1 MPRNRGLGW
10 IECGKLSAL
19 GIGDVADSV
28 KPLPQSFQERR
39 NCYRRFA
46 YRKEI
51 DGLRAIAVLA
61 VLINHIKPEILPN
74 GYLGVDVFFVISG
87 CVVTSSLANR
97 QDGSWSYF
105 LLSFYWRRWRRLWPA
120 LALMVVGVACF
131 FAFLSSPI
139 DDLYVNV
146 FRTGFASL
154 FGLSN
159 LYLFRQ
165 GSTYFGLDDQF
176 NPFLHTW
183 SLGVEEQFY
192 LLWPLLMLA
201 CGFGLGRVRAVSY
214 RRLVR
219 MSTLVFVVSL
229 IGYLVL
235 VQRGQS
241 TTAFF
246 LSPFRLWELA
256 LGSLAYVVYR
266 RSMKRPPAVIRIAGI
281 GISLGTP
288 ILAILILTLAATALP
303 EAPSTVAIAGLTAV
317 LLVVIRS
324 QAGVGRLLGHPY
336 ATAIGLASYS
346 LYLWHWPILV
356 LARYTVGLRAAS
368 ILPLLLLIGV
378 ATVASYRFEFWFRF
392 RFSAFSTSAAAPLAA
407 LAMLVVSAWIWLLQ
421 GPAKGVLFLGKKS
434 QDFELSTANKLIPGT
449 TISSAMCFLDPTSPV
464 PPSSYFSWMCRSV
477 DDSGRRPTL
486 YFEGD
491 SHAHSLFVLGHEL
504 LKQGRFV
511 VSFATRGGC
520 PFPFFSPSG
529 KADYRGERYR
539 QCQPHYESRL
549 GELAEVLRPGDV
561 VISVSAI
568 GNYLSS
574 LSAAD
579 RNSALEIYAVAL
591 RSLDRLVDSRGARL
605 VLIAPTPSFPQA
617 KIRIPLSLCR
627 PEWFR
632 PVWALPAACQ
642 PVTQSRL
649 SQLAR
654 TSQIRELQQSV
665 AAAST
670 SMAVFDP
677 LPALCPPQRT
687 QCSNVKDGQLLYS
700 DGSHLTNAGALR
712 FRDDFLAFLN
722 RLPSPK
728 RSAPDAS
735 P

>member
-1 MPRNRGLGW
+1 M
-10 IECGKLSAL
+10 
-19 GIGDVADSV
+19 GIGAMGDSV
-28 KPLPQSFQERR
+28 KPPPQSLQERR
-39 NCYRRFA
+39 SFYRRFA

-51 DGLRAIAVLA
+51 DGLRALAVIA
-61 VLINHIKPEILPN
+61 VLINHFNPRIFPN

-97 QDGSWSYF
+97 QDGFGSRF
-105 LLSFYWRRWRRLWPA
+105 LVSFYWRRWRRLWPA
-120 LALMVVGVACF
+120 LALMVVGVACL
-131 FAFLSSPI
+131 FALLGSPI

-146 FRTGFASL
+146 FRTGFAAL

-201 CGFGLGRVRAVSY
+201 CGFGLGRARAVSY

-241 TTAFF
+241 MTAFF

-256 LGSLAYVVYR
+256 LGSLAFVVYR
-266 RSMKRPPAVIRIAGI
+266 RSRMRPPAVRQFAGI
-281 GISLGTP
+281 GISPGAP
-288 ILAILILTLAATALP
+288 ILAILILLLAATPLS
-303 EAPSTVAIAGLTAV
+303 EAPSTVAIAGLTAA
-317 LLVVIRS
+317 LLVVMRS
-324 QAGVGRLLGHPY
+324 QVGIGKLLGHPY
-336 ATAIGLASYS
+336 AAAVGLASYS

-356 LARYTVGLRAAS
+356 LARFTIGLGAAP
-368 ILPLLLLIGV
+368 ILPVLLLIGV
-378 ATVASYRFEFWFRF
+378 ATFASYRFEFWFRF

-407 LAMLVVSAWIWLLQ
+407 LAMLVISAWIWLLQ
-421 GPAKGVLFLGKKS
+421 GPAKGVLFLGKKTG
-434 QDFELSTANKLIPGT
+434 DLDLATANKLIPGT

-477 DDSGRRPTL
+477 DDSVRRPTL

-491 SHAHSLFVLGHEL
+491 SHAHSLFILGHEV
-504 LKQGRFV
+504 LKQGRFA

-529 KADYRGERYR
+529 KAGYRGERYR

-549 GELAEVLRPGDV
+549 RELAEVLKPGDV
-561 VISVSAI
+561 VVGESAI
-568 GNYLSS
+568 NNYLFN
-574 LSAAD
+574 LSPVERD
-579 RNSALEIYAVAL
+579 SALEIYATAL
-591 RSLDRLVDSRGARL
+591 RNLDALVDSRGARL
-605 VLIAPTPSFPQA
+605 VLIAPTPSFPQS

-632 PVWALPAACQ
+632 PAWALPAACQ

-654 TSQIRELQQSV
+654 TRQIRELQQSV

-677 LPALCPPQRT
+677 LPALCSPQRP
-687 QCSNVKDGQLLYS
+687 QCSNVEGGQLLYS
-700 DGSHLTNAGALR
+700 DGSHLTNAGALLL
-712 FRDDFLAFLN
+712 RDNFMTFLN
-722 RLPSPK
+722 RLPSPQ
-728 RSAPDAS
+728 RSAPDA
-735 P
+735 PL